1 VVDTAK
7 EMLVLKRERNRLE
20 ADHIQKLLQTAR
32 DLKKLQ
38 RSKAPKEGLKSS
50 RIIFLNLAAPKPI
63 LEGINNEGSNYKAL

>member
-1 VVDTAK
+1 MVDAAK

-32 DLKKLQ
+32 DLKKLK